1 MEKFGYS
8 LMLRAA
14 MRLTKVDPS
23 TAQTYVSKAVA
34 GGLIASNEEN
44 ATLRNTS
51 VFNNYIGVH
60 LGAREKANYY
70 LTEPFVEHLKNN
82 EDPRLESIAIRHV
95 GATNG
100 PSQTIDRITRDPDL
114 QIGMPMGHDDVSIN
128 SVLAENGVVSLW
140 DFSQANIY
148 TVLKVD
154 SPQFFLT
161 YAQTQLLL
169 AEGAIRGWVQGDA
182 ASYYEAGIRANM
194 EQMAIYDAA
203 ASIPESAISSY
214 ISNHPLVTEMALEQI
229 NTEYWIASFLDGSEL
244 FANFRRS
251 GYPTLEPN
259 PYAGSE
265 ITGDFYPKH
274 ALP

>member
-1 MEKFGYS
+1 MKIPGW
-8 LMLRAA
+8 
-14 MRLTKVDPS
+14 
-23 TAQTYVSKAVA
+23 
-34 GGLIASNEEN
+34 N
-44 ATLRNTS
+44 
-51 VFNNYIGVH
+51 
-60 LGAREKANYY
+60 
-70 LTEPFVEHLKNN
+70 
-82 EDPRLESIAIRHV
+82 
-95 GATNG
+95 
-100 PSQTIDRITRDPDL
+100 DRITRDPDL

-128 SVLAENGVVSLW
+128 SVLDENGVVSLW

-161 YAQTQLLL
+161 YAQNQLLL
-169 AEGAIRGWVQGDA
+169 AEAAIRGWVQGDA

-194 EQMAIYDAA
+194 EQMAMYDAA
-203 ASIPESAISSY
+203 ASISESAINSY

-265 ITGDFYPKH
+265 ITGDFIRSMPYPDSETVVNRSNLQE
-274 ALP
+274 AISRQGPNNLDRRVWWDQP